1 MSLMYTSA
9 SALPAISSSQ
19 RKEESKSATDCLSP
33 PPPPPCLDLL
43 SSSAL
48 CFAMA
53 DATKLST
60 VRLAAAFLFSC
71 PIPSHLIV
79 FQNDTGMVWR
89 RKIVRSTSSIAR
101 AKGTSGRP
109 MSRQP
114 GSTPNT
120 RWHVASSDHRVNTS
134 CRSHVFRASATCARK
149 GRRPFSTLSR
159 LERATKARNRGVVM
173 SIWALFRCRRHRSPS
188 VLKMPPPRTS
198 NMSANTSP
206 LG

>member
-1 MSLMYTSA
+1 MSLMCTSESE
-9 SALPAISSSQ
+9 SALPAAISSSQ
-19 RKEESKSATDCLSP
+19 RKDDSKSATGSLSP
-33 PPPPPCLDLL
+33 PCLHLP
-43 SSSAL
+43 SSAR
-48 CFAMA
+48 CFSMA
-53 DATKLST
+53 EATKLSI
-60 VRLAAAFLFSC
+60 VRRASAFLFSC

-79 FQNDTGMVWR
+79 FQHDTGMVWR
-89 RKIVRSTSSIAR
+89 RKIVRNASSIAR
-101 AKGTSGRP
+101 ANGTSGKP
-109 MSRQP
+109 TSRHP

-134 CRSHVFRASATCARK
+134 CRSHVLPASATWARN

-198 NMSANTSP
+198 NISANTSP